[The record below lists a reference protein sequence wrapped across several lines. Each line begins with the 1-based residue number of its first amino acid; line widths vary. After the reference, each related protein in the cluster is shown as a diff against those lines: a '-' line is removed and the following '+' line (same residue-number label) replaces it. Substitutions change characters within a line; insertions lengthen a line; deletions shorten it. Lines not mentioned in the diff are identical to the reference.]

1 MTRRGAY
8 DWLTGMGG
16 ALIRIGGGVLVI
28 AMAIA
33 GTWLVFRIGGAVAFG
48 IERWAQGQPL
58 DMANLGQL
66 ALLVT
71 AVAGAIAT
79 VVPVIMGAN
88 RDRRLRE
95 IETIRQGGAPPNPT
109 QPPSAPSQP
118 AADGDTGGDMPGGGL
133 VNPEAF
139 R

>member
-8 DWLTGMGG
+8 EWITGLGG
-16 ALIRIGGGVLVI
+16 ALIRIGGGFLVI
-28 AMAIA
+28 AMACA
-33 GTWLVFRIGGAVAFG
+33 GTWLVVRIGGAVAYG
-48 IERWAQGQPL
+48 IERWANGEPL

-79 VVPVIMGAN
+79 VVPVIMGSN

-95 IETIRQGGAPPNPT
+95 IETIRQGGAPPVNPT
-109 QPPSAPSQP
+109 SPPSPPSAP
-118 AADGDTGGDMPGGGL
+118 ADGGDMPGGGL